1 MYDYIT
7 PQKPLDALK
16 FLKANNPVYAHIE
29 VNEQW
34 FNRLWLMMKS
44 FVSV

>member
-16 FLKANNPVYAHIE
+16 ANYPLYAHIE
-29 VNEQW
+29 INEQW
-34 FNRLWLMMKS
+34 CEEAMKS
-44 FVSV
+44 FVSF